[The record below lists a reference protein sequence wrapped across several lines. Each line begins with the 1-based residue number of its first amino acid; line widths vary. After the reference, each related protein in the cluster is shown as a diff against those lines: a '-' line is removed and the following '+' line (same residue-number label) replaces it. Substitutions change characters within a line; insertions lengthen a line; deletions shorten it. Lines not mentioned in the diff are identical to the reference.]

1 MRWAVLYARSR
12 QLPAAA
18 AAVLAVTFGVW
29 FLGRDSWTPI
39 LVALTLTA
47 AVAVAAIGLSGQDTD
62 LDRTAALPWP
72 VRRFAHLA
80 LIGVV
85 AGALVLGVQE
95 LGPSAVDLAIV
106 VRDAAGLAGLAGL
119 AATFAGGQFGWT
131 LPLAWYAVSPFV
143 PHDGSTVSRVTAW
156 LLQSPE
162 TAPATWTAV
171 VLAVLG
177 VVSYTGW
184 GGRR

>member
-1 MRWAVLYARSR
+1 MRWAILYARSR

-18 AAVLAVTFGVW
+18 AVLPVVTVGVW
-29 FLGRDSWTPI
+29 FLGRDSWHTI
-39 LVALTLTA
+39 LAALTLTA
-47 AVAVAAIGLSGQDTD
+47 AVAVAAIGLSGQDAD

-85 AGALVLGVQE
+85 AGALVLGVQQ
-95 LGPSAVDLAIV
+95 LGLSAVDVAVV

-119 AATFAGGQFGWT
+119 AATVAGGQFGWT
-131 LPLAWYAVSPFV
+131 LPLAWYAVSPLV
-143 PHDGSTVSRVTAW
+143 PKSDSTVSRVTAW
-156 LLQSPE
+156 LLEPPE
-162 TAPATWTAV
+162 TVAATWTAV

-177 VVSYTGW
+177 VVAYTGW